1 LLAEVA
7 NQEIA
12 QALVVVHDE
21 DSCFKLGHG
30 LKVAAPLA
38 AKATRR
44 YPPAAQKH
52 IVTKIRAAG
61 IPAAAQFR
69 TIVSVM
75 TFSRRAILVLALAA
89 AIGAPGGSALA
100 QGRGWRERP
109 LTPQERERLR
119 EQVDSA
125 RRDVYR
131 RQREEHPHPRQ
142 LTPEQRE
149 QLRRDIQDANRDLER
164 HRQR

>member
-1 LLAEVA
+1 LLA
-7 NQEIA
+7 
-12 QALVVVHDE
+12 
-21 DSCFKLGHG
+21 LG
-30 LKVAAPLA
+30 A
-38 AKATRR
+38 
-44 YPPAAQKH
+44 
-52 IVTKIRAAG
+52 
-61 IPAAAQFR
+61 
-69 TIVSVM
+69 
-75 TFSRRAILVLALAA
+75 ALAA
-89 AIGAPGGSALA
+89 ASGGALA

-131 RQREEHPHPRQ
+131 RQGDERAHARQ

-164 HRQR
+164 RRRR